1 MGFSFLFLIFFRR
14 ASAGCYWVTSYISI
28 TMKEAGWIEIEWI
41 LSNVHTRRSYYSYK
55 YRVIISSLQKFQL
68 TVLIEDFE
76 WTEREEMMWV
86 YLSLTFICSLVIA
99 SYYRIC
105 VDIYVCVEDCLWW
118 KHLLLQ
124 ARIRNTLQRRRIGHV
139 ALESLIHIRVWP
151 LGVTLVW
158 YSRIQP

>member
-1 MGFSFLFLIFFRR
+1 MGFSFLFLIFLRR
-14 ASAGCYWVTSYISI
+14 ECRMLLCHKVYQYHNEGGRLNWDRLNIIQRTHSSVLLFIQVPRHHLLTTKISVDRSDRRFW
-28 TMKEAGWIEIEWI
+28 MDGKRRDDVS
-41 LSNVHTRRSYYSYK
+41 LSE
-55 YRVIISSLQKFQL
+55 L
-68 TVLIEDFE
+68 
-76 WTEREEMMWV
+76 
-86 YLSLTFICSLVIA
+86 
-99 SYYRIC
+99 
-105 VDIYVCVEDCLWW
+105 DIYLFSCHRIILPNMCCYLCVCVEDCRWW